1 MMNNNN
7 VDLITASAAT
17 LHSALLVGPPNSGKK
32 SALHTHLLA
41 YYGSVTELRRR
52 TLVVNCIVDPPG
64 ANFVREVLQ
73 PFASASASGALRAVV
88 LLYADELPLDAQTAI
103 RRSME
108 LHSATTRFFLVAYDE
123 GRLIAPIRSRLL
135 TRYYIA
141 ADADAVAASPT
152 TQLRH
157 GESNDDALDT
167 AFEAA
172 ASTDDPLDA
181 LEREACV
188 RQAVWTGLARL
199 FLPVVVASSSSS
211 SKMEK

>member
-1 MMNNNN
+1 M
-7 VDLITASAAT
+7 TT
-17 LHSALLVGPPNSGKK
+17 TTTTTTRRLHSALLVGPPNSGKK
-32 SALHTHLLA
+32 SALHAHLLA
-41 YYGSVTELRRR
+41 YYGGSVAELRRR

-73 PFASASASGALRAVV
+73 PFAAASASGALRAVV

-135 TRYYIA
+135 TRYFVSGGGGGGG
-141 ADADAVAASPT
+141 DSGDV
-152 TQLRH
+152 
-157 GESNDDALDT
+157 LDT
-167 AFEAA
+167 AFAA
-172 ASTDDPLDA
+172 AATGGADNDPLDA
-181 LEREACV
+181 LERELCV

-199 FLPVVVASSSSS
+199 FLPAATAPSEEAAG
-211 SKMEK
+211 K